1 MVLGSGRRS
10 RTRCGEGHEI
20 NSELLIPCVCVC
32 GWAHQRWSV
41 FHTLK
46 LSSITMISF
55 PFSKDQSMLLHY
67 WCILGWGSLR
77 VQAGLLFRNSCYFT
91 KRMPPWNTSRGY
103 MHTQTQHYSMAVHFL
118 QKGISEHIY
127 YSCWCGKG
135 DNFKLT
141 LLAKH
146 WTNQFKTNAR
156 STGRPWIFWWST
168 QYTLLLTSEYVRRKV
183 KKNCFTDFGL
193 ILLNRQI

>member
-20 NSELLIPCVCVC
+20 NSELLIPICVCVC

-91 KRMPPWNTSRGY
+91 TRMPHWNTFCGY
-103 MHTQTQHYSMAVHFL
+103 MHTHTQHYSMADWLYIFCKKAYQSRFFSSFDTL
-118 QKGISEHIY
+118 SGNIEKLKSGNTII
-127 YSCWCGKG
+127 SCWKIY
-135 DNFKLT
+135 KVVSITLT
-141 LLAKH
+141 K
-146 WTNQFKTNAR
+146 
-156 STGRPWIFWWST
+156 I
-168 QYTLLLTSEYVRRKV
+168 
-183 KKNCFTDFGL
+183 
-193 ILLNRQI
+193 